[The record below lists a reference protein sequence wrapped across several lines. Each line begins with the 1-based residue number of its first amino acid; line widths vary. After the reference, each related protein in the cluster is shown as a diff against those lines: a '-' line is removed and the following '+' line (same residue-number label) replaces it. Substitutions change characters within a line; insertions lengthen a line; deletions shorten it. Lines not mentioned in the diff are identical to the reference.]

1 MLRISI
7 PSNGPSKINFSSFM
21 NYLLPLPPKGIDNEV
36 NNDAVLLF
44 DNEEEVR
51 VYTDKLKQLPGSHKK
66 IGNEIINTITRLV
79 PSLRAKS
86 PTL

>member
-21 NYLLPLPPKGIDNEV
+21 NYLLPVPPKGIDSEL

-44 DNEEEVR
+44 DNEEEAKNYADR
-51 VYTDKLKQLPGSHKK
+51 LKQLPGSQKK
-66 IGNEIINTITRLV
+66 VGNEIINAIMRLA
-79 PSLRAKS
+79 R
-86 PTL
+86 

>member
-21 NYLLPLPPKGIDNEV
+21 NYLLPVPPKGIDIEV

-51 VYTDKLKQLPGSHKK
+51 IYTDKLKQLPGSQKK
-66 IGNEIINTITRLV
+66 VGNEIINAIMRL
-79 PSLRAKS
+79 AQ
-86 PTL
+86 

>member
-21 NYLLPLPPKGIDNEV
+21 NYLLPVPPKGIDSEV

-44 DNEEEVR
+44 DNEEEAKIYADR
-51 VYTDKLKQLPGSHKK
+51 LKELPGSQKK
-66 IGNEIINTITRLV
+66 AGNEIINAIMRL
-79 PSLRAKS
+79 AH
-86 PTL
+86 

>member
-21 NYLLPLPPKGIDNEV
+21 NYLLPVPPKGIDSEV

-44 DNEEEVR
+44 DNKEEAKIYADR
-51 VYTDKLKQLPGSHKK
+51 LKQLTGSQKK
-66 IGNEIINTITRLV
+66 AGNEIINAIMRL
-79 PSLRAKS
+79 AG
-86 PTL
+86 

>member
-21 NYLLPLPPKGIDNEV
+21 NYLLPVPPKGIDIEV

-44 DNEEEVR
+44 DNEEELR
-51 VYTDKLKQLPGSHKK
+51 IYTDKLKQLPGSQKK
-66 IGNEIINTITRLV
+66 VGNEIINAIMRL
-79 PSLRAKS
+79 AQS
-86 PTL
+86 P